1 MDRKGYPEKMHV
13 HIIVN
18 CVTIFREKLSRHN
31 FQVKADYYIIG
42 IGSLLPLYK

>member
-18 CVTIFREKLSRHN
+18 CVTIYTRHN